1 MKLTR
6 VDFKVK
12 TILVCVSKT
21 WGIGKIS
28 TVTKKRI
35 SLEDCS
41 RGYWR
46 IVGSK
51 KAPQCECL
59 MAVSEGEIVGVWEI
73 DKTKGNNGWM
83 RPAQTPKKT
92 WPEDRGLGCPR
103 LGCELISPSRES
115 PVIAEMRRK
124 FRNMRVQN
132 IEGMDARGGV
142 IHYNF

>member
-59 MAVSEGEIVGVWEI
+59 MAVSKGEIVGVWEI
-73 DKTKGNNGWM
+73 DKRKSWM
-83 RPAQTPKKT
+83 SPAQTPKKT
-92 WPEDRGLGCPR
+92 WPEDHGIDRSR
-103 LGCELISPSRES
+103 LGCEFVPAGSESSVILTMRSRFLNTRLHE
-115 PVIAEMRRK
+115 
-124 FRNMRVQN
+124 
-132 IEGMDARGGV
+132 IEGMDARGGT
-142 IHYNF
+142 IHYSF

>member
-1 MKLTR
+1 MKLTKG
-6 VDFKVK
+6 DFKVK

-21 WGIGKIS
+21 WGVGKVS

-35 SLEDCS
+35 SLVDCS

-59 MAVSEGEIVGVWEI
+59 MAVSNGEIVGVWEI

-83 RPAQTPKKT
+83 KPAQTPKKT
-92 WPEDRGLGCPR
+92 WPEDCGLGCPR
-103 LGCELISPSRES
+103 LGCELISPNRES
-115 PVIAEMRRK
+115 PVITEMRRK
-124 FRNMRVQN
+124 FRNLCVQN